1 MFEFDEACKEAFD
14 IIKELLTLAP
24 IIQAPN
30 WDLPFEI
37 MCDAS
42 THTVGAILG

>member
-1 MFEFDEACKEAFD
+1 MFEFDKACKEAFD
-14 IIKELLTLAP
+14 IIKKLLTSAP

-42 THTVGAILG
+42 NHAVGAGLG